1 MFTLSK
7 RLEAVCRLIPRT
19 RVLGDIGC
27 DHGYI
32 SVSAVEAGMAERAIA
47 TDINEGPLERAAI
60 NIAEAHL
67 ADRIETRLSDG
78 LAALAPFE
86 CDTIV
91 IAGMGGPLM
100 RRIIEEG
107 RDKIAADTYLVLQPQ
122 SDIPAFRKW
131 LREGGSHF
139 EAEDIVLED
148 GKFYP
153 MMRVRIGEKILSGE
167 AASAAGTFS
176 HGEKAPAD
184 APRFAA
190 TLRDAAEEQMML
202 DAFGPLLLYMRH
214 PVLKEYIEYRERT
227 DAAAKRGILK
237 SKDPERKA
245 EDLEQLRL
253 HERLRKRALT
263 WYDEST

>member
-47 TDINEGPLERAAI
+47 ADVNKGPLERAMG
-60 NIAEAHL
+60 NIAEADL
-67 ADRIETRLSDG
+67 ENLIETRLSDG
-78 LAALAPFE
+78 LAGLKPGE

-100 RRIIEEG
+100 RRIIEDG
-107 RDKIAADTYLVLQPQ
+107 VDKISEETRLVLQPQ

-131 LREGGSHF
+131 LRLGGSHI
-139 EAEDIVLED
+139 EAEDIVFED
-148 GKFYP
+148 GKYYP
-153 MMRVRIGEKILSGE
+153 MMRVRLGEKILRGE
-167 AASAAGTFS
+167 FCAAAGTFS
-176 HGEKAPAD
+176 QKEQTADSPA
-184 APRFAA
+184 FAA
-190 TLRDAAEEQMML
+190 TLRDTAEEQMML

-214 PVLKEYIEYRERT
+214 PVLKEYMEYQSRT
-227 DAAAKRGILK
+227 DESARRGILK
-237 SKDPERKA
+237 SKDPQQKE
-245 EDLEQLRL
+245 ENLEQLKMR
-253 HERLRKRALT
+253 ERLRKRALS
-263 WYDEST
+263 WYDEDT